1 MPSIFVT
8 GAGKGIGRA
17 IVERF
22 AAAGW
27 DIAGVTRSAA
37 DVDSL
42 NRLGAGGSP
51 RFWRA
56 DAAEA
61 GEIAAVADEFTGFG
75 GGGAGLDLLVNNAGG
90 FCHGSFRD
98 TGAATLDA
106 LWRNN
111 VVSAF
116 TVTQAFLPALIR
128 ARGRIANMVSIA
140 ALRPLPDKAAYS
152 ATKAAM
158 AALFHCLRDEIAD
171 DGVTV
176 TNIYPGLTYT
186 RSFEG
191 EEVDPATM
199 LSAADIAEAVFA
211 NCGLPGTLD
220 GNLAVEE
227 LVLQPAHG
235 ERL

>member
-27 DIAGVTRSAA
+27 DVAGVTRSAA
-37 DVDSL
+37 DVEAL
-42 NRLGAGGSP
+42 NGLATRGTA
-51 RFWRA
+51 RFWQA
-56 DAAEA
+56 DATAA
-61 GEIAAVADEFTGFG
+61 GEIAAIAGDLTSSS
-75 GGGAGLDLLVNNAGG
+75 GLDLLVNNAGG
-90 FCHGSFRD
+90 FQYGSFRD
-98 TGAATLDA
+98 TSPRTLDA
-106 LWRNN
+106 LWQGN

-128 ARGRIANMVSIA
+128 AHGRIANIVSIA
-140 ALRPLPDKAAYS
+140 AIKPLANKAAYS
-152 ATKAAM
+152 ATKAAQ
-158 AALFHCLRDEIAD
+158 AALFRCLRDEIAD

-186 RSFEG
+186 NSFAG
-191 EEVDPATM
+191 EDIDPAALM
-199 LSAADIAEAVFA
+199 SPGDVAEAVFR
-211 NCGLPGTLD
+211 NCAPH

-227 LVLQPAHG
+227 LVLQPARG
-235 ERL
+235 IRL